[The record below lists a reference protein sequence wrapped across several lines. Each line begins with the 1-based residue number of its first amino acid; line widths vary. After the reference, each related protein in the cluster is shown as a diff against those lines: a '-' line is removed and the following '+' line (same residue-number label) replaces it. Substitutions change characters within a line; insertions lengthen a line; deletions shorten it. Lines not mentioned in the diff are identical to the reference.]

1 VRKLSIER
9 VGLQKLLESENQIE
23 KIEKFL
29 KTFKSNF
36 ATTNEVEYFLHN
48 NAIEFEK
55 KTLLTTHLLINE
67 NNELVGYFSI
77 ANKKLNIPKEVVKTF
92 SKTKL
97 KKIGQSSNIKKDGSY
112 EINSY
117 LIGQLGI
124 NFSQEI
130 KGEKITGKDLL
141 NEIWI
146 LLLEAK
152 KLVNV
157 KYIWLECEN
166 NSKLINFYKEFGFDL
181 IDGFENDLKVM
192 FMKI

>member
-1 VRKLSIER
+1 MRKLSIER

-55 KTLLTTHLLINE
+55 KTLSTTHLLINE

>member
-1 VRKLSIER
+1 MRKLSIER

-55 KTLLTTHLLINE
+55 KTLSTTRLLINE

-77 ANKKLNIPKEVVKTF
+77 ANKKLNIPKEVAKTF

>member
-1 VRKLSIER
+1 MRKLSIER

-55 KTLLTTHLLINE
+55 KTLSTTHLLINE

-157 KYIWLECEN
+157 KYICLECEN

-181 IDGFENDLKVM
+181 IDGFENDLRVM

>member
-1 VRKLSIER
+1 MRKLSIER

-55 KTLLTTHLLINE
+55 KTLSTTHLLINE
-67 NNELVGYFSI
+67 NKELVGYFSI

>member
-55 KTLLTTHLLINE
+55 KTLSTTHLLINE

>member
-1 VRKLSIER
+1 MRKLSIER

-55 KTLLTTHLLINE
+55 KTLSTTHLLINE
-67 NNELVGYFSI
+67 NNKLVGYFSI

-97 KKIGQSSNIKKDGSY
+97 KK
-112 EINSY
+112 
-117 LIGQLGI
+117 
-124 NFSQEI
+124 
-130 KGEKITGKDLL
+130 
-141 NEIWI
+141 
-146 LLLEAK
+146 
-152 KLVNV
+152 
-157 KYIWLECEN
+157 
-166 NSKLINFYKEFGFDL
+166 
-181 IDGFENDLKVM
+181 
-192 FMKI
+192 

>member
-1 VRKLSIER
+1 MRKLSIER

-55 KTLLTTHLLINE
+55 KTLSTTHLLINE

-157 KYIWLECEN
+157 KYICLECEN

>member
-1 VRKLSIER
+1 MSIER

>member
-1 VRKLSIER
+1 MRKLSIER

-55 KTLLTTHLLINE
+55 KTLSTTHLLINE

-124 NFSQEI
+124 NFLQEI

>member
-1 VRKLSIER
+1 MRKLSIER

-55 KTLLTTHLLINE
+55 KTLSTTHLLINE

-92 SKTKL
+92 SKKKL

>member
-1 VRKLSIER
+1 MRKLSIER

-55 KTLLTTHLLINE
+55 KTLSTTHLLINE
-67 NNELVGYFSI
+67 NNKLVGYFSI

-141 NEIWI
+141 SEIWI

>member
-1 VRKLSIER
+1 MRKLSIER

>member
-1 VRKLSIER
+1 M
-9 VGLQKLLESENQIE
+9 GLQKLLESENQIE

-55 KTLLTTHLLINE
+55 KTLSTTHLLINE

-124 NFSQEI
+124 NFLQEI

>member
-1 VRKLSIER
+1 MSIER

-55 KTLLTTHLLINE
+55 KTLSTTHLLINE

>member
-55 KTLLTTHLLINE
+55 KTLSTTHLLINE

-157 KYIWLECEN
+157 KYICLECEN

>member
-1 VRKLSIER
+1 

-55 KTLLTTHLLINE
+55 KTLSTTHLLINE

-157 KYIWLECEN
+157 KYICLECEN